1 MKRKILIISVV
12 TVVSTV
18 LVMFAIKL
26 YSNSTKYDHVKVMP
40 SVELTKQDGTLSNLL
55 TVDSSKAT
63 AIIFFNPGYEICVHE
78 IDDFIAHKEQL
89 SDINM
94 VFVTNTDSTSLANFT
109 DKHPINQISTATVLI
124 DSKNKFSI
132 TFLPEATP
140 MCYIYNKDRQLLK
153 VRPAGVTVETIL
165 KTITVR

>member
-63 AIIFFNPGYEICVHE
+63 VIIFFNPGCEICVHE

-124 DSKNKFSI
+124 DSKTN
-132 TFLPEATP
+132 
-140 MCYIYNKDRQLLK
+140 LL
-153 VRPAGVTVETIL
+153 
-165 KTITVR
+165 